1 MAITYQFNKTSLQGL
16 EKNLKMRQ
24 RTLPTLQNKESALRL
39 EVKKAKAEIKE
50 LDDEVNRRIKDYDQM
65 LALWG
70 EFDTSL
76 INVDDVR
83 MSIKKIAGVRV
94 PVLDEVVYSTKEFS
108 LFSSPK
114 WFIDGFEQLKAI
126 AEVGIRQEFVRRK
139 VDLLEY
145 ARKKTTQK
153 VNLFEKVQIPGYQ
166 DAIRKIKRFME
177 DEENLSKAVR
187 EQARMLFQAGVDFE
201 ELGDESPTVSRRKDK
216 AKVKSLTLEMYEKAV
231 LYYSKA
237 QETGYPEAAE
247 RIAAVKEKMA
257 TLAQ

>member
-1 MAITYQFNKTSLQGL
+1 MAIQYQFNKTSLQTL

-24 RTLPTLQNKESALRL
+24 RTLPTLQSKESALRM
-39 EVKKAKAEIKE
+39 EVKRAKDEIKA
-50 LDDEVNRRIKDYDQM
+50 LDEEVNRRIKDYDQM

-76 INVDDVR
+76 IHVDDVL

-94 PVLDEVVYSTKEFS
+94 PVLDEVVYSTKPFS
-108 LFSSPK
+108 LFSTPK
-114 WFIDGFEQLKAI
+114 WFADGFEQVKAI
-126 AEVGIRQEFVRRK
+126 ADVGIRQEFVRRK

-177 DEENLSKAVR
+177 DEENLSKSSQKIVKGKR
-187 EQARMLFQAGVDFE
+187 EHEAMLAEEAR
-201 ELGDESPTVSRRKDK
+201 K
-216 AKVKSLTLEMYEKAV
+216 
-231 LYYSKA
+231 
-237 QETGYPEAAE
+237 EAA
-247 RIAAVKEKMA
+247 V
-257 TLAQ
+257 

>member
-1 MAITYQFNKTSLQGL
+1 MAITYQFNKTSLQTL
-16 EKNLKMRQ
+16 EKDLKMRQ
-24 RTLPTLQNKESALRL
+24 RSLPTLQSKETALRL
-39 EVKKAKAEIKE
+39 EVKKAKHE
-50 LDDEVNRRIKDYDQM
+50 LDELDQEVERRIKDYDQM
-65 LALWG
+65 IALWG

-76 INVDDVR
+76 IHVDDVR

-114 WFIDGFEQLKAI
+114 WFADGFEQLKAI
-126 AEVGIRQEFVRRK
+126 ADVGIRQEFVRRK

-177 DEENLSKAVR
+177 DEENLNKSSQKIVKGKR
-187 EQARMLFQAGVDFE
+187 EREAREAE
-201 ELGDESPTVSRRKDK
+201 ERK
-216 AKVKSLTLEMYEKAV
+216 
-231 LYYSKA
+231 
-237 QETGYPEAAE
+237 EAA
-247 RIAAVKEKMA
+247 V
-257 TLAQ
+257 